1 MRHVNYTDLRQ
12 NLARYMDEVCDSNA
26 PLVVTRQNAR
36 SVVMI
41 SQDEYESMTET
52 LHLMKSP
59 RNAVRLI
66 QAMEDVKAGRVTERE
81 LIEIEDDGT
90 EAATHTDAGE
100 RA

>member
-1 MRHVNYTDLRQ
+1 MRHVNDADFRG
-12 NLARYMDEVCDSNA
+12 NLAHYIDEVCDNNA
-26 PLVVTRQNAR
+26 TLFVTRQNAK
-36 SVVMI
+36 SVVMM
-41 SQDEYESMTET
+41 SQDDYESMTET

-81 LIEIEDDGT
+81 LIEIEDDDT
-90 EAATHTDAGE
+90 EAATRTDAGE

>member
-1 MRHVNYTDLRQ
+1 MRHVNYMDLRQ
-12 NLARYMDEVCDSNA
+12 NLTRYMDEVCGSNT

-41 SQDEYESMTET
+41 SQDEYDSMTET

-59 RNAVRLI
+59 RNAVWLI

-81 LIEIEDDGT
+81 LVEIKDGDT
-90 EAATHTDAGE
+90 
-100 RA
+100 